1 MKSAFAYLRVS
12 SLGQIDGH
20 GFDRQLE
27 SIEAFGRKSGYKIEG
42 VYREVISGTV
52 EDRPVL
58 NQLITDIRANG
69 VDTVIIEEM
78 TRLGR
83 DAAVTM
89 RLQIVFVTHGINL
102 IGADTGQNITEAVQS
117 DPMAKAIIQ
126 MQSVFAE
133 LDKSL
138 LVKKLRKAREQKRA
152 EKGKC
157 EGRKGYRD
165 SKKGLE
171 LLATIRKLRR
181 KPRGDGKRRL
191 TYVQVAEK
199 MNEMGHRTITD
210 KEFSTDIIRSLL
222 HRAKPQRTK
231 AA

>member
-1 MKSAFAYLRVS
+1 M
-12 SLGQIDGH
+12 
-20 GFDRQLE
+20 
-27 SIEAFGRKSGYKIEG
+27 
-42 VYREVISGTV
+42 

-58 NQLITDIRANG
+58 NQVITDIRANG

-78 TRLGR
+78 SRLGR
-83 DAAVTM
+83 DTAVTL
-89 RLQIVFVTHGINL
+89 RLQILFARHGINL
-102 IGADTGQNITEAVQS
+102 ISSDSGQNITEAVQS

-165 SKKGLE
+165 SGRGQE

-199 MNEMGHRTITD
+199 MNEMGHTTLTAR
-210 KEFSTDIIRSLL
+210 KFSSAIIRRLL
-222 HRAKPQRTK
+222 QRAK